1 MNKLAKAAIAG
12 AAGIALL
19 LGGAGSLAFWNDS
32 AGMGGASITAGTLT
46 IRSNT
51 DGAWTND
58 GNPVDLATFRAVP
71 GDELVFTTTFN
82 VTATGD
88 NLSATVGITGDSI
101 EAAST
106 GAADTALAGLL
117 TKSVAFKVD
126 GDTSTTVDPAP
137 GIQVVTVSVTISW
150 PNGTS
155 AADNPAK
162 NGAVDLTGMTITLT
176 QDV

>member
-1 MNKLAKAAIAG
+1 MNNLTKAAIAG

-32 AGMGGASITAGTLT
+32 TGMGGASITAGTLT
-46 IRSNT
+46 ISSNT

-71 GDELVFTTTFN
+71 GDELVFTATFN

-101 EAAST
+101 VAASA
-106 GAADTALAGLL
+106 GGADTALAGLL
-117 TKSVAFKVD
+117 TESASFLVD
-126 GDTSTTVDPAP
+126 GVSTTTVVGAA
-137 GIQVVTVSVTISW
+137 GTQVVTVSVTVTW
-150 PNGTS
+150 PDGTS
-155 AADNPAK
+155 AADNAAK
-162 NGAVDLTGMTITLT
+162 NGAVDLTAMTITLT

>member
-1 MNKLAKAAIAG
+1 MNKLTKAAIAG

-46 IRSNT
+46 ISSNT

-58 GNPVDLATFRAVP
+58 GNPVDLTTFRAVP
-71 GDELVFTTTFN
+71 GDELVFTATFN

-101 EAAST
+101 VAASAS
-106 GAADTALAGLL
+106 GADTALAGLL
-117 TKSVAFKVD
+117 TESASFLVD
-126 GDTSTTVDPAP
+126 GVSTTTVVGAA
-137 GIQVVTVSVTISW
+137 GTQVVTVSVTVTW
-150 PNGTS
+150 PDGTS
-155 AADNPAK
+155 AADNAAK
-162 NGAVDLTGMTITLT
+162 NGAVDLTAMTITLT